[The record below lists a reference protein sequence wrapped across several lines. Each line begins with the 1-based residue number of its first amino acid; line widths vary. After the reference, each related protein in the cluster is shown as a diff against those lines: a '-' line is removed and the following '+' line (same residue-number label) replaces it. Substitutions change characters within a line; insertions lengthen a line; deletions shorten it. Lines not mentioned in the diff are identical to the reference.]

1 MKRLP
6 VLFATLFCT
15 VSLAAQGPAVES
27 LDDASHGSPNAFG
40 GTLEFPVFAI
50 YQAGGPRFDL
60 PGVPE
65 GAEYQSGQMEQ
76 VVGIGFVGVWQHHLT
91 DDGRLQTAVTL
102 GFRRQLGSA
111 IFQWIMPHP
120 GTYELPAP
128 GWMDFS
134 INSLRAGGEIQVQP
148 LRWGEETELRESGR
162 SGEGYVR
169 ATTGGYGIL
178 LRGGASGVWR
188 TGSELTMMTH
198 PDNVG
203 GGTQQGYVHEPEPHV
218 YYDGPIPELEPF
230 GLELLGGV
238 AFEFP
243 ISNRVIGSLSV
254 MLTESITPVAA
265 DEWGYRVI
273 GVEGSV
279 VW

>member
-1 MKRLP
+1 MKHLP
-6 VLFATLFCT
+6 
-15 VSLAAQGPAVES
+15 AALTIFLCAVALSAQVPVADS
-27 LDDASHGSPNAFG
+27 LDDESYGNTNSFG
-40 GTLEFPVFAI
+40 GTFEFPVFAI
-50 YQAGGPRFDL
+50 YQGGGPRFDL
-60 PGVPE
+60 PGVPDE
-65 GAEYQSGQMEQ
+65 AQYQSGQIEQ
-76 VVGIGFVGVWQHHLT
+76 VVGIGFAGVWQHHLT

-111 IFQWIMPHP
+111 IFQWIMPQP

-148 LRWGEETELRESGR
+148 LRWGEQTKLRESRR
-162 SGEGYVR
+162 SSERYVR
-169 ATTGGYGIL
+169 TTTGGYGIL

-188 TGSELTMMTH
+188 TGSDLTMMTH
-198 PDNVG
+198 PGNVG

-218 YYDGPIPELEPF
+218 YYDGPIPGLEPF

-243 ISNRVIGSLSV
+243 ISSRVVGSISV
-254 MLTESITPVAA
+254 ALTESVTSVTP
-265 DEWGYRVI
+265 DDWGYRVF